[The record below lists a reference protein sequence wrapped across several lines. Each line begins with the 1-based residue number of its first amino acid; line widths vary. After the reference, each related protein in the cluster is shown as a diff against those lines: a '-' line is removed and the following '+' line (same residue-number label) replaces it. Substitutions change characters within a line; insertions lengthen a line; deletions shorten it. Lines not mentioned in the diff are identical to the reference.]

1 MRKALLATTAFAFAG
16 AMGAGS
22 ASAAD
27 MLSIG
32 LGGYMEQWV
41 GYANRDD
48 KGADGGFDVQSD
60 TEIYFQGSLEA
71 DNGLKF
77 TVHVQLEGN
86 NSTATAVDADGKDVT
101 TADTEIDESYLRVSG
116 EFGDMEIG
124 QRDPVHARMHYATGD
139 AGIGLNAGDSQKW
152 IPGSYLETAG
162 WLGSVAGD
170 ALGVSYITP
179 RINGLQVGLSYHPDS
194 TNENKPTGAPA
205 GNDDAVVAAGINYN
219 ETIGDMSFKISLG
232 HLSRSQSG
240 MAEFDLDKDNSLMT
254 HTEAQR
260 SMDDMVKG
268 YDNATY
274 TNAGLSVGMGAFTFS
289 ASYATR
295 DGGDYMSKC
304 YLLDTAAA
312 LPEGTATATM
322 AAPPAVQPGEMVAC
336 DDSRVFFE
344 GQNQT
349 ALAGDGTEQDITETV
364 NARHMFVENEA
375 GQHDTWGVGIMYT
388 DGPLSV
394 SIGHMVREQ
403 EDGVERVATMM
414 SGGYKLA
421 PGVDWKTSVF
431 TVDDE
436 GKTGGEGTAF
446 VTGLDIHF

>member
-1 MRKALLATTAFAFAG
+1 MTTAAAG
-16 AMGAGS
+16 ALACAGVIAAAP

-48 KGADGGFDVQSD
+48 SGADGGFDVQSD

-86 NSTATAVDADGKDVT
+86 NSAHDGPDEKEKAYT
-101 TADTEIDESYLRVSG
+101 QIDESYLRVSG

-170 ALGVSYITP
+170 DLGISYITP

-194 TNENKPTGAPA
+194 MNENKPTGAPE
-205 GNDDAVVAAGINYN
+205 GNDDSVVAAGINFN
-219 ETIGDMSFKISLG
+219 QNIGDMSFKVSLG
-232 HLSRSQSG
+232 HLSRSQSD
-240 MAEFDLDKDNSLMT
+240 MAMFDLDGDNDEDDMR
-254 HTEAQR
+254 HTAKLKA
-260 SMDDMVKG
+260 MDDLMKG
-268 YDNATY
+268 YDNATF

-295 DGGDYMSKC
+295 DGGGYMSKC
-304 YLLDTAAA
+304 YLNDDAAALAEVPATETAAA
-312 LPEGTATATM
+312 M
-322 AAPPAVQPGEMVAC
+322 PAVAAGAMVAC
-336 DDSRVFFE
+336 DDSRITFE
-344 GQNQT
+344 GEMAVQ
-349 ALAGDGTEQDITETV
+349 GDGTEGAATGTV
-364 NARHMFVENEA
+364 NASHMFVEDES
-375 GQHDTWGVGIMYT
+375 GQHDTWGVGIMYS
-388 DGPLSV
+388 DGPMSV
-394 SIGHMVREQ
+394 SLGHMVREQ
-403 EDGVERVATMM
+403 EDGVERTATMM
-414 SGGYKLA
+414 SGGYRLA

-431 TVDDE
+431 TVDDD
-436 GKTGGEGTAF
+436 GKIGGEGTAF